1 MHNKRLI
8 LHIEGLNGVTSV
20 AAARADDNRTFRD
33 QEHAMNENLV
43 RQAHEML
50 DAATHARLPENV
62 QAFAEESLTKSRG
75 AYEKVSALAKDN
87 AKVVEELLVAAQAK
101 AKTIGEKVVD
111 NAVTNTE
118 AAFAAAQAI
127 ARAKTLPEAA
137 RLQLE
142 FVQTQLAVAG
152 NRRRTSS
159 PCRPR
164 PPGRPTRRSTRP
176 PRRASRR

>member
-1 MHNKRLI
+1 
-8 LHIEGLNGVTSV
+8 
-20 AAARADDNRTFRD
+20 
-33 QEHAMNENLV
+33 MNENLV

-50 DAATHARLPENV
+50 DAANHASLPQDV

-75 AYEKVSALAKDN
+75 VYEKMSALAKDN
-87 AKVVEELLVAAQAK
+87 AKVVEELLGAAQAK
-101 AKTIGEKVVD
+101 AKTIGETIVD
-111 NAVTNTE
+111 NAIANTE

-152 NRRRTSS
+152 TLTKDLVALQAESARQTYAALNAAATTSFAQLKK
-159 PCRPR
+159 
-164 PPGRPTRRSTRP
+164 T
-176 PRRASRR
+176 A